1 MNPNFIDFKKTIAN
15 SWKFRFF
22 MLLKLPA
29 ALFSGLSI
37 KELVTEK
44 SVITV
49 PFKWFNKNPFKSMYF
64 ATQSMAAEMSTG
76 LLAIGQIYKRK
87 PVVSMLVVGMEAKF
101 HKKATDRTVFTCNDG
116 AAIANAVEQAV
127 ITGEGQTLVCY
138 SVGKNQAG
146 ETVSEFWFTWSFKSK
161 KK

>member
-1 MNPNFIDFKKTIAN
+1 MNANFVDFKKAIAN
-15 SWKFRFF
+15 SWKFKFF

-29 ALFSGLSI
+29 ALFSGLRI
-37 KELVTEK
+37 KELATEK

-49 PFKWFNKNPFKSMYF
+49 PYKWFNKNPFKSMYF

-87 PVVSMLVVGMEAKF
+87 PVVSMLVIGMEAKF
-101 HKKATDRTVFTCNDG
+101 HKKATDRTAFTCNDG
-116 AAIANAVEQAV
+116 IAIANAVEQAV

-138 SVGKNQAG
+138 SVGKNQSG

>member
-1 MNPNFIDFKKTIAN
+1 VNPNFIDFKQTFAN
-15 SWKFRFF
+15 SWKFKFF

-29 ALFSGLSI
+29 ALFTGLSI
-37 KELVTEK
+37 KELEVGK
-44 SVITV
+44 SMITV
-49 PFKWFNKNPFKSMYF
+49 PYKWFNKNPFKSMYF
-64 ATQSMAAEMSTG
+64 GTQSMAAEMSSG
-76 LLAIGQIYKRK
+76 ILAIGQIYKRN

-101 HKKATDRTVFTCNDG
+101 HKKATDRTDFTCNDG

-138 SVGKNQAG
+138 SVGKSQAG
-146 ETVSEFWFTWSFKSK
+146 EMVSEFWFTWSFKSK

>member
-1 MNPNFIDFKKTIAN
+1 VNPNFIDFKKTFAN
-15 SWKFRFF
+15 SWKFKFF

-29 ALFSGLSI
+29 AFFTGLSI
-37 KELVTEK
+37 KELEEGK
-44 SVITV
+44 SMITV
-49 PFKWFNKNPFKSMYF
+49 PYKWFNKNPFKSMYF
-64 ATQSMAAEMSTG
+64 GTQSMAAEMSSG
-76 LLAIGQIYKRK
+76 ILAIAQIYKRK

-101 HKKATDRTVFTCNDG
+101 HKKATDRTDFTCNDG

-138 SVGKNQAG
+138 SVGKSQAG
-146 ETVSEFWFTWSFKSK
+146 EMVSEFWFTWSFKSK

>member
-1 MNPNFIDFKKTIAN
+1 VNPNFIDFKKTMAN

-22 MLLKLPA
+22 MLMKLPA

-37 KELVTEK
+37 KELEPEK

-49 PFKWFNKNPFKSMYF
+49 PFKWFNKNPFNSMYF

-76 LLAIGQIYKRK
+76 LLAIGQIYHRK

-101 HKKATDRTVFTCNDG
+101 HKKATDRTAFTCNDG
-116 AAIANAVEQAV
+116 TAIANAVEQAV
-127 ITGEGQTLVCY
+127 ITGDGQTLVCY
-138 SVGKNQAG
+138 SIGKNQSG
-146 ETVSEFWFTWSFKSK
+146 EMVSEFWFTWSFKSK

>member
-1 MNPNFIDFKKTIAN
+1 MNPNFIDFKQTFAN
-15 SWKFRFF
+15 SWKFKFF

-29 ALFSGLSI
+29 ALFTGLSI
-37 KELVTEK
+37 KELEVGK
-44 SVITV
+44 SMITV
-49 PFKWFNKNPFKSMYF
+49 PYKWFNKNPFKSMYF
-64 ATQSMAAEMSTG
+64 GTQSMAAEMSSG
-76 LLAIGQIYKRK
+76 ILAIGQIYKRN

-101 HKKATDRTVFTCNDG
+101 HKKATDRTDFTCNDG

-138 SVGKNQAG
+138 SVGKSQAG
-146 ETVSEFWFTWSFKSK
+146 EMVSEFWFTWSFKSK

>member
-1 MNPNFIDFKKTIAN
+1 
-15 SWKFRFF
+15 

-29 ALFSGLSI
+29 AFFTGLSI
-37 KELVTEK
+37 KELEEGK
-44 SVITV
+44 SMITV
-49 PFKWFNKNPFKSMYF
+49 PYKWFNKNPFKSMYF
-64 ATQSMAAEMSTG
+64 GTQSMAAEMSSG
-76 LLAIGQIYKRK
+76 ILAIGQIYKRK

-101 HKKATDRTVFTCNDG
+101 HKKATDRTDFTCNDG

-138 SVGKNQAG
+138 SVGKSQAG
-146 ETVSEFWFTWSFKSK
+146 EMVSEFWFTWSFKSK